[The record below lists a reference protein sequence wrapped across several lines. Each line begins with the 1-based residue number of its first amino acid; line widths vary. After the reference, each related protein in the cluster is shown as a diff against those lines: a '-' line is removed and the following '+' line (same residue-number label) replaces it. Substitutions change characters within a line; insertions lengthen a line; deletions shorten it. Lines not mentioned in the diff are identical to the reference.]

1 MGSSGAF
8 AERLTLS
15 SFNQLKTIKLTL
27 ASLLAIAFTNL
38 ASAQTTIHITGS
50 TAFRAAVYQSIQN
63 ILAPGYVYG
72 YSGTTL
78 SKASQAIFTGNTT
91 GGAAVIIKTSFSGSV
106 GGISVLADNLT
117 VGPGGTF
124 TGGGGWLV
132 DSTAQSTG
140 GTPNAP
146 ATYDSPVTAD
156 LAMADC
162 YQKSAPSKFQ
172 TPKLKDNPVGV
183 VDFEWLVVPG
193 TAALGTVNTSTSL
206 SNAEI
211 KDALETGK
219 LKLSQLSGDS
229 GDTEDVL
236 AVGRDS
242 DSGTRIQ
249 ALATSDLAISAK
261 LKQYQ
266 PLYNGATSPTQPPPA
281 PGTQVTGAALWP
293 LETLNT
299 INYPVG
305 DEGYSSGG
313 SLAAAINVTHTGSFP
328 AYGNWFIGYFG
339 INDAASVTNGIVLEF
354 NGETFSAAN
363 VESGTYTFWGN
374 EHLFYRTTQKGVV
387 LTVARLLVS
396 NIKTTT
402 ASISGVLYSDM
413 TVHRTA
419 DGGAIMPGGTP

>member
-1 MGSSGAF
+1 MK
-8 AERLTLS
+8 L
-15 SFNQLKTIKLTL
+15 LKTL
-27 ASLLAIAFTNL
+27 AASALALLVVNA
-38 ASAQTTIHITGS
+38 ASAQTVVHITGS
-50 TAFRAAVYQSIQN
+50 TAFRAAVYQSIQD
-63 ILAPGYVYG
+63 ILAAGYVYG

-91 GGAAVIIKTSFSGSV
+91 GGDAVIIKTSFSGSV
-106 GGISVLADNLT
+106 GGISTLADNLT
-117 VGPGGTF
+117 IGPGGTF

-132 DSTAQSTG
+132 DSTPQSVG

-146 ATYDSPVTAD
+146 ANYDSPVTAD
-156 LAMADC
+156 IAMADC
-162 YQKSAPSKFQ
+162 YQVSAPSIFR

-193 TAALGTVNTSTSL
+193 AAALGTVNTSTSL

-211 KDALETGK
+211 KDALISGT
-219 LKLSQLSGDS
+219 LKLSKLSGDS
-229 GDTEDVL
+229 KDTEAVQ

-249 ALATSDLAISAK
+249 ALACAK
-261 LKQYQ
+261 LGIDADLKQYQ
-266 PLYNGATSPTQPPPA
+266 PLYNGATTPTQPPPA

-305 DEGYSSGG
+305 DEGYNSGG
-313 SLAAAINVTHTGSFP
+313 SLAAAINVTHSGSSP
-328 AYGNWFIGYFG
+328 TYADWFIGYFG

-374 EHLFYRTTQKGVV
+374 EHLFYRKAFSGVG
-387 LTVARLLVS
+387 LTVAGLLITDITD
-396 NIKTTT
+396 NT

-413 TVHRTA
+413 SVHRTK
-419 DGGAIMPGGTP
+419 DGGPILPGGTP